1 MSRCVCIKED
11 ISLNRKDITFIF
23 QNTKHFITSLN
34 DITELFSYFLFWILV
49 ISVIGLIFA
58 TYRSIA
64 FILGNYLMT
73 WEYVFMTISFFIYF
87 INYSMLIWY
96 LCSFSQYLTS
106 KVQDLKISILDLNFS
121 REQHSISQNMNETE
135 FMIERQSIFLRL
147 DQFNGFHAEDF
158 FIVNNS
164 FITGMIANF
173 ITYVILL
180 IQFKFNEKSPE

>member
-1 MSRCVCIKED
+1 
-11 ISLNRKDITFIF
+11 
-23 QNTKHFITSLN
+23 
-34 DITELFSYFLFWILV
+34 
-49 ISVIGLIFA
+49 
-58 TYRSIA
+58 
-64 FILGNYLMT
+64 
-73 WEYVFMTISFFIYF
+73 
-87 INYSMLIWY
+87 MLIWY

-106 KVQDLKISILDLNFS
+106 KVQELKIAILDLNFS
-121 REQHSISQNMNETE
+121 REHSISQNMNETE